1 MEIRLVLVLTENL
14 TLVAARDLRG
24 LVRMAQEAEDAG
36 VDAVMLSDHLV
47 LGASAGA
54 AGRPENPRD
63 YAAPGNQDPAT
74 PWPDTVVLMSAI
86 AAVTTRLRIVAG
98 AIIAP
103 LRHPILLAHQ
113 LAALDLLSDGR
124 LVVQPTVSWHEDE
137 YRALGVPFR
146 RRGRLLDEHL
156 QAWKRLWSDSPASF
170 HGEHYRFDEV
180 WMEPKAFRP
189 DGPRLWFGGI
199 EISPFIVRRLVEHG
213 HGFHPFG
220 QPTRAQMA
228 PIREG
233 QAAAGRS
240 MDELE
245 VVGGLRARF
254 ESPDRPADL
263 DEAAERSI
271 PAQLAEGYTTFCFNP
286 SQFTDDAGDVPAL
299 CRRLVRR
306 AAALS

>member
-1 MEIRLVLVLTENL
+1 MEIRLVLVLTENHS
-14 TLVAARDLRG
+14 LVASRDLRA
-24 LVRMAQEAEDAG
+24 LVRLAREAEDAG

-47 LGASAGA
+47 LGAGAGA

-74 PWPDTVVLMSAI
+74 PWPDSVVLMSAI

-113 LAALDLLSDGR
+113 LAALDLLSEGR

-156 QAWKRLWSDSPASF
+156 QAYKRLWSQSPASF

-189 DGPRLWFGGI
+189 EGPRMWFGGI
-199 EISPFIVRRLVEHG
+199 EISPFIVRRLIEHG

-228 PIREG
+228 PIRKG
-233 QAAAGRS
+233 LAAAGRS

-254 ESPDRPADL
+254 ASPDRPADL

-286 SQFTDDAGDVPAL
+286 SQYTDDVGEVPEL
-299 CRRLVRR
+299 CRRLVQR